1 MPRLSPPPSE
11 RLASL
16 HGRYPERVRFSQD
29 TIRRGAIAM
38 RTNWS
43 NDAVQLF
50 HIGLKAAFRHKS
62 DIEELLRQFERPPS
76 VAIAPT
82 LPPKD

>member
-1 MPRLSPPPSE
+1 
-11 RLASL
+11 
-16 HGRYPERVRFSQD
+16 
-29 TIRRGAIAM
+29 M

-43 NDAVQLF
+43 NDAIQLF

-62 DIEELLRQFERPPS
+62 DIDELMRQFERSPS

-82 LPPKD
+82 LPEH